1 MGNNTIEQNFE
12 KIEEIIATMQSE
24 DITLDKSFD
33 LYNEGLKLIKDCN
46 EKIEKVET
54 QIKIIEKENVDE

>member
-1 MGNNTIEQNFE
+1 MENNTIEQNFE
-12 KIEEIIATMQSE
+12 KIEEIIATMQSD

>member
-1 MGNNTIEQNFE
+1 MENNTIEQNFE
-12 KIEEIIATMQSE
+12 KIEDIITAMQSE

>member
-1 MGNNTIEQNFE
+1 MENNTIEQNFE
-12 KIEEIIATMQSE
+12 KIEEIITAMQSE

-54 QIKIIEKENVDE
+54 QIKIIEKENVNE

>member
-1 MGNNTIEQNFE
+1 MTNNTIEQNFE
-12 KIEEIIATMQSE
+12 KIEDIIDAMQSE

-54 QIKIIEKENVDE
+54 QIKIIEKENVNE